1 MAVPKFYEFFNV
13 FLDSLQDGK
22 VHHIKECRQYI
33 LQNMNLSDADL
44 AETIP
49 SGESRVW
56 NRIHWSST
64 YLKKVD

>member
-49 SGESRVW
+49 SGESRV
-56 NRIHWSST
+56 
-64 YLKKVD
+64 

>member
-44 AETIP
+44 AKLFQVENHEFGIGFIGAVHI
-49 SGESRVW
+49 S
-56 NRIHWSST
+56 
-64 YLKKVD
+64 KKVD